1 MKKLAILGVALLVA
15 FGASACGGDDDDDA
29 APSDESA
36 EDAGDDEAAGDD
48 DSDVEEESGDD
59 EGDDDSETPSGDS
72 DSEFCQLARQ
82 YTEQFADDASD
93 DFTEEEFDAYEHLRS
108 VAPDELVEPMENTL
122 DFLRELQEAGDDP
135 DAQAE
140 VFENSE
146 ELTAEFEAIDSY
158 FTDVCGIDQS
168 AS

>member
-36 EDAGDDEAAGDD
+36 EEAGDDDEADAGDDDTDA
-48 DSDVEEESGDD
+48 GDD

-82 YTEQFADDASD
+82 YTEQFADDASE
-93 DFTEEEFDAYEHLRS
+93 DFTEEEFDAYEHLLS
-108 VAPDELVEPMENTL
+108 VAPDELGEPMENTL